1 MNRLGFYIE
10 NTTTQFLRD
19 AINQVKPPT
28 ILIHAQD
35 RGLLRDI
42 RTTLSPNSFV
52 VGRLF
57 VDLAEQTAWLDS
69 PDPAAAGRAFA
80 ERILAYD
87 FGMATEKANGRLLI
101 DTWMS
106 LNESLPGPGTF
117 PGGQPD
123 AAWQRRAAAYD
134 QFQVAFRETLMRSG
148 VEALAFNF
156 AAGNFARPEDY
167 TRWFPRTLATYVYLG
182 FHEYGWPTL
191 EPTPVTAT
199 GALLYRPCMTGIRA
213 QYGDRHRAIISEAG
227 LARMYKYPN
236 DGAGDVGWLYP
247 PDSVPQASYWN
258 SLQWY
263 NSELL
268 RDSSYVLGCCL
279 FQVGHAGRWETF
291 RHLGL
296 DNNQQ
301 PITIISNIATLNQIA
316 PPPPPPPPQ
325 ATTDLATLQRQIRIL
340 VTALE
345 TAQRQLAGYTTKV
358 TGLQTDLSALA
369 VAAQEAALLPQ
380 QVTGLQARLGQQ
392 LLRVNAMQASGQIS
406 AAHADTLR
414 ARIADLRSRVDAVQ
428 PAAQQAA
435 QLDTAVRQAQSQ
447 MPPLSNGATVA
458 RQLKPQVD
466 SLLAEARRLASD
478 ADATAPVRQPEG
490 MEDVRDEPTSG
501 RAARPLPPALTD
513 HLPVPPPVGA
523 GNGYPTR
530 SLSDITQII
539 VHQTNTRDDVSP
551 ERLAEMDAAR
561 GLPGVRYHFLIDGD
575 GASYWMEPLEAVLPQ
590 TQEESI
596 NVTGVA
602 LALAGNFSKT
612 VPSDAQLQGAAEVI
626 AWLLYDLNLPAER
639 VFGRSEVEP
648 GIVSPGAQW
657 LQGAVFKDDLMA
669 RVRLILEGRA

>member
-10 NTTTQFLRD
+10 NTTVQFLRD
-19 AINQVKPPT
+19 AISEVKPPT

-35 RGLLRDI
+35 RGLLREI

-69 PDPAAAGRAFA
+69 PDPAAAGRSFA
-80 ERILAYD
+80 ERILGYD
-87 FGMATEKANGRLLI
+87 FGLATEQANGRLLI
-101 DTWMS
+101 DAWMS
-106 LNESLPGPGTF
+106 LNECLPGPGTF

-123 AAWQRRAAAYD
+123 ATWQRRAAAYD

-156 AAGNFARPEDY
+156 AAGNFSKAEDY

-191 EPTPVTAT
+191 EPSPVTAT
-199 GALLYRPCMTGIRA
+199 GALLYRPCMTGIRQ

-236 DGAGDVGWLYP
+236 DPAGDVGWLYP

-263 NSELL
+263 NRELL
-268 RDSSYVLGCCL
+268 LDNSYVLGCCL

-296 DNNQQ
+296 NNNLQ
-301 PITIISNIATLNQIA
+301 PITIIPNIATLNQA
-316 PPPPPPPPQ
+316 EPPPPPSPPT
-325 ATTDLATLQRQIRIL
+325 ATTDLATLQRQIREL

-345 TAQRQLAGYTTKV
+345 TAQHQLAGYTTQV
-358 TGLQTDLSALA
+358 AGLQTDLSALS
-369 VAAQEAALLPQ
+369 VAAQEAALLPGR
-380 QVTGLQARLGQQ
+380 VTGLQARLEQQ
-392 LLRVNAMQASGQIS
+392 RLRVTAMETSGQIS
-406 AAHADTLR
+406 TAQAEALR
-414 ARIADLRSRVDAVQ
+414 GRIADLRRRVDAVQ

-435 QLDTAVRQAQSQ
+435 LLDSAVRQVQSQ
-447 MPPLSNGATVA
+447 MPPLSDGAQVA
-458 RQLKPQVD
+458 RQLAPQVD

-478 ADATAPVRQPEG
+478 ANATAPVRQPAG
-490 MEDVRDEPTSG
+490 MEDVRDEPMRG
-501 RAARPLPPALTD
+501 LAGRPLPPSLAE
-513 HLPVPPPVGA
+513 HMPVPPPVGS
-523 GNGYPTR
+523 GDGYPTR
-530 SLSDITQII
+530 PLSDITQII
-539 VHQTNTRDDVSP
+539 VHQTNTRDDATP
-551 ERLAEMDAAR
+551 ERLAEMDTKR
-561 GLPGVRYHFLIDGD
+561 GLPGIRYHFVVDGD
-575 GASYWMEPLEAVLPQ
+575 GASYWTQPLEAVLPQ
-590 TQEESI
+590 TQVESI
-596 NVTGVA
+596 NVTGAA
-602 LALAGNFSKT
+602 LALAGNFSRT
-612 VPSDAQLQGAAEVI
+612 VPSDAQLQEAAEVI
-626 AWLLYDLNLPAER
+626 AWLLYELNLPAES
-639 VFGRSEVEP
+639 VVGRSEVEP

-669 RVRLILEGRA
+669 RVRLILEGSA

>member
-10 NTTTQFLRD
+10 NTVTQFLRD
-19 AINQVKPPT
+19 AIREVKPPT

-35 RGLLRDI
+35 RGLLREI

-52 VGRLF
+52 VGRLY
-57 VDLAEQTAWLDS
+57 VDLAQQSAWLDS
-69 PDPAAAGRAFA
+69 ADPAAMGRAYA
-80 ERILAYD
+80 ELVLAYD
-87 FGMATEKANGRLLI
+87 FGLATEKANGRLLI
-101 DTWMS
+101 DAWMS

-123 AAWQRRAAAYD
+123 ATWQRRAAAYD

-191 EPTPVTAT
+191 EPTPATAT
-199 GALLYRPCMTGIRA
+199 GALLYRPCMTGIRQ

-263 NSELL
+263 NTQMLQ
-268 RDSSYVLGCCL
+268 DSYVLGCCL

-291 RHLGL
+291 RHLGV

-301 PITIISNIATLNQIA
+301 PITIITNIATLNQTA
-316 PPPPPPPPQ
+316 PPPPPPPPPP
-325 ATTDLATLQRQIRIL
+325 TTDLASLQRQIRAL

-345 TAQRQLAGYTTKV
+345 SAQRRLAGYTTKV
-358 TGLQTDLSALA
+358 SGLQTDLTALA

-380 QVTGLQARLGQQ
+380 QVTGLQARLEQQ
-392 LLRVNAMQASGQIS
+392 RLRVNTMQTSGQIN
-406 AAHADTLR
+406 AAQAD
-414 ARIADLRSRVDAVQ
+414 ALRSRITDLRRQVDAVQ

-435 QLDTAVRQAQSQ
+435 QLDAAVRQAQSQ
-447 MPPLSNGATVA
+447 MPPLSNGAQVA

-490 MEDVRDEPTSG
+490 MEDVREEPTRG
-501 RAARPLPPALTD
+501 LAGRPLPPSLTD
-513 HLPVPPPVGA
+513 HLPVPPPVGS

-530 SLSDITQII
+530 PLSDITQIV
-539 VHQTNTRDDVSP
+539 VHQTNTSDDLTP
-551 ERLAEMDAAR
+551 ERLAEMDTAR
-561 GLPGVRYHFLIDGD
+561 GLPGVRYHFLVDESGV
-575 GASYWMEPLEAVLPQ
+575 SYWMQPLETVLPQ
-590 TQEESI
+590 TQVETV
-596 NVTGVA
+596 NLTGVA

-612 VPSDAQLQGAAEVI
+612 VPSDAQMQEAAEVI
-626 AWLLYDLNLPAER
+626 AWLLYELNLPAER
-639 VFGRSEVEP
+639 VVGRSEVEP

-669 RVRLILEGRA
+669 RVAKI